1 MIKKLLLCV
10 LTLSV
15 LFSCKKE
22 EEPLTENTNVFIKF
36 NLDGVSKSATANGS
50 DTYHFFDDFESYVG
64 LTDNGI
70 QVINTDGDDITP
82 DSLVNMKNRKLPFIE
97 SAASNYKVR
106 LFFDDASG
114 YYTSNDASSNAF
126 PANYFRMTTVTL
138 IKKETSALQ
147 TNNIYLIEG
156 DFTCNLSDDGAT
168 DKAATNGTFRLVV
181 NLITF

>member
-1 MIKKLLLCV
+1 M
-10 LTLSV
+10 
-15 LFSCKKE
+15 
-22 EEPLTENTNVFIKF
+22 
-36 NLDGVSKSATANGS
+36 
-50 DTYHFFDDFESYVG
+50 
-64 LTDNGI
+64 
-70 QVINTDGDDITP
+70 
-82 DSLVNMKNRKLPFIE
+82 
-97 SAASNYKVR
+97 R

>member
-82 DSLVNMKNRKLPFIE
+82 DSLVIE